1 VAECLVYTIQMNSKT
16 SHLTGRYSLISCLT
30 NVPWDMHNLV
40 TCFLVRKGLLTVEA
54 SRSHSKHI
62 TLGKTSLHDWSAH
75 L

>member
-1 VAECLVYTIQMNSKT
+1 
-16 SHLTGRYSLISCLT
+16 
-30 NVPWDMHNLV
+30 MHNLV